1 MSRLPRMF
9 QTYLWFG
16 VDGENPDQI
25 RLLAGKAFTDGVR
38 LHPDDKAVFDRIFD
52 SWSRMSHDEKLASSL
67 NPSAY
72 AKAMSDYM
80 SSQM

>member
-1 MSRLPRMF
+1 MSHLSRMF
-9 QTYLWFG
+9 QAYLFLG
-16 VDGENPDQI
+16 VVYENPDQI
-25 RLLAGKAFTDGVR
+25 RLLACTAFTDGVR